1 MTHTGDA
8 LLDLVDVVV
17 RYPGRDS
24 SGPLTALPSTS
35 LSLAAGAFTCVAGRS
50 GSGKTTLLHVAAGLL
65 VPSAG
70 EVLWRGES
78 VLGLREGER
87 ARRRLA
93 LFGFVFQAGGLIG
106 SLTAAENVALPGAP
120 TGRERRIN
128 RGARARDMLAE
139 VGLLDRADHFPS
151 QLSGGEQQRVGLA
164 RALFADP
171 AALIVDEPTA
181 NLDRANADAIIDVMV
196 ELNRK
201 GRGLLVASHDER
213 LIGRAGRVLRL
224 D

>member
-1 MTHTGDA
+1 MAADEV
-8 LLDLVDVVV
+8 LLELDECVV
-17 RYPGRDS
+17 RYPGRD
-24 SGPLTALPSTS
+24 GAGTLTALTSTS
-35 LSLAAGAFTCVAGRS
+35 LALSGAGFTCVAGRS

-65 VPSAG
+65 KPSAG
-70 EVLWRGES
+70 DVRWKGDS
-78 VLGLREGER
+78 ILGLSEGER
-87 ARRRLA
+87 AKRRLS

-106 SLTAAENVALPGAP
+106 SLTALENVALPGVPA
-120 TGRERRIN
+120 GQARKGSRSV
-128 RGARARDMLAE
+128 RARDMLAE

-164 RALFADP
+164 RALYADP

-181 NLDRANADAIIDVMV
+181 NLDRANADAIIEVMV

-201 GRGLLVASHDER
+201 GRGLLVASHDDR
-213 LIGRAGRVLRL
+213 LIGRAQRVLRL

>member
-1 MTHTGDA
+1 MTEHEDA
-8 LLDLVDVVV
+8 LLELEEIVV
-17 RYPGRDS
+17 RYPGRDGT
-24 SGPLTALPSTS
+24 GPLTALPSTS
-35 LSLAAGAFTCVAGRS
+35 LSLASGGFTCVAGRS

-70 EVLWRGES
+70 DVRWRGDS
-78 VLGLREGER
+78 VLRLSEAAR
-87 ARRRLA
+87 AKRRLE

-120 TGRERRIN
+120 AGPTRRGS
-128 RGARARDMLAE
+128 RSVRARDMLAE

-151 QLSGGEQQRVGLA
+151 QMSGGEQQRVGLA
-164 RALFADP
+164 RALYADP

-181 NLDRANADAIIDVMV
+181 NLDRASADAIIEVMV

-213 LIGRAGRVLRL
+213 LISRAQRVLRL

>member
-1 MTHTGDA
+1 MTQAEDA

-17 RYPGRDS
+17 RYPGRNEG
-24 SGPLTALPSTS
+24 GPLTALPSTS
-35 LSLAAGAFTCVAGRS
+35 MSLAAGGFTCVAGRS

-65 VPSAG
+65 APSSG
-70 EVLWRGES
+70 EVLWRGS
-78 VLGLREGER
+78 PVLRLREGER
-87 ARRRLA
+87 ARRRRE

-120 TGRERRIN
+120 AGRS
-128 RGARARDMLAE
+128 RGFSRLARARDVLAE

-164 RALFADP
+164 RALYADP

-181 NLDRANADAIIDVMV
+181 NLDRASADSIIEVMV

-201 GRGLLVASHDER
+201 GRGLLVASHDDH
-213 LIGRAGRVLRL
+213 LITRAWVVLAL